1 MAFRAQNC
9 YTIHEHSHPFPHPL
23 MTKKRQRYLMAAFI
37 GLTVVFFAF
46 AGSIQSGD
54 TPVAAQLLVDIVN
67 AVK

>member
-1 MAFRAQNC
+1 
-9 YTIHEHSHPFPHPL
+9 